1 MGGVMEIKYKNAKSG
16 ICLTHC
22 KHRNEL
28 VGSVNCTKCCYF
40 GGKNIKPKTVTC
52 RHPEGEL
59 NGN

>member
-1 MGGVMEIKYKNAKSG
+1 MEIKYKNAKSG